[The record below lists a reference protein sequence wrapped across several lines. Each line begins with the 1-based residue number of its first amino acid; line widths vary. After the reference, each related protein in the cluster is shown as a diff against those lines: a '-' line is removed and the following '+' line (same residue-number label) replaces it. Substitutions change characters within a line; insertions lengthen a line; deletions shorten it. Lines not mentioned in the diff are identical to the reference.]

1 LKILCTGDWHIRE
14 TNPEYRIDDFKTTLK
29 NKLKY
34 ILNLYDK
41 HDCDLL
47 LQPGDFFDYADRVS
61 YQMLSEW
68 LEFFKNTPKIFT
80 ILGQHDTKNH
90 SLLNTNIPAYVFDA
104 GSTVKLLKNSQGE
117 TYLKDNGLLTPKGM
131 PAPLEVI
138 SLYKCHYG
146 EKIPKVI
153 KNEMDIFKVLVI
165 HKMIIKS
172 KKLWE
177 GQEEYNLAKSLLK
190 KYNYDLIVSGDNHT
204 KFIETYEDKTL
215 INMGSLMRTAKNQQ
229 DHQPAVVIFDT
240 ETREYI
246 EELIPI
252 ESFDEVF
259 DINRIEKETV
269 IKKELTELV
278 EVFEEQYETTIDFL
292 KNLNIVKKTADADTL
307 EIFNEIS
314 ST

>member
-29 NKLKY
+29 RKIVS

-47 LQPGDFFDYADRVS
+47 LQPGDFFDYAARVS

-68 LEFFKNTPKIFT
+68 TLFFDGAPTIFT

-90 SLLNTNIPAYVFDA
+90 SLTNKDIPAYVFDA
-104 GSTVKLLKNSQGE
+104 IGAIELLNDFVMGRS
-117 TYLKDNGLLTPKGM
+117 YIKDNEKL
-131 PAPLEVI
+131 
-138 SLYKCHYG
+138 SLYGCSYG
-146 EKIPKVI
+146 EKIPKVS
-153 KNEMDIFKVLVI
+153 KEKEIFNILVI

-177 GQEEYNLAKSLLK
+177 GQEEYSLAKSLLK

-252 ESFDEVF
+252 EPFDEVF

-292 KNLNIVKKTADADTL
+292 KNLNIVKKAADADTL